1 MLRHKRSVHERD
13 TKEKSDVQLEY
24 PTFGLQNPQQEY
36 PVVGQPELETNQR
49 PFQLTTNGN
58 FFIHRTDD
66 PTLWYVPEMFLADH
80 YMPWV
85 HPFTSVIAGPTGSG
99 KTVFVKRF
107 VNNIKHMMTPQPDRI
122 TWCYDVYQPIYA
134 TIDGVDFLEGLPNLD
149 ALDPRE
155 RHLII
160 VDDQMDDVNQ
170 KVADL
175 FTKYS
180 HHKNVSV
187 MLIVQNL
194 FNKNKFHRTIS
205 LNTHYLV
212 LFKNPRDQSQMM
224 ALAQQM
230 YPHNMKYFMEA
241 YTSSTSRPHGYLVID
256 MKQDTPEILRLRT
269 DIFPGERIVIM
280 VPK

>member
-24 PTFGLQNPQQEY
+24 PTFGHQNPQQEY
-36 PVVGQPELETNQR
+36 PVVGQQES
-49 PFQLTTNGN
+49 

-66 PTLWYVPEMFLADH
+66 PTLWYVPEMLLADH

-107 VNNIKHMMTPQPDRI
+107 VHNIKHMMTPQPDRI
-122 TWCYDVYQPIYA
+122 TWCYDVYQPAYA
-134 TIDGVDFLEGLPNLD
+134 TIDGVEFVEGLPD
-149 ALDPRE
+149 MTTLDPRE
-155 RHLII
+155 KHLII

-230 YPHNMKYFMEA
+230 YPRNMKYFMDA
-241 YTSSTSRPHGYLVID
+241 YNHATNKPHGYLLID
-256 MKQDTPEILRLRT
+256 MKQSTPNNLRLRSL
-269 DIFPGERIVIM
+269 IFPGEWQDAF